1 MPSSS
6 ARFPAAADTPES
18 PLGIGR
24 RRLRL
29 AQQGI
34 QQFVGL
40 FRFGMFGQ
48 PAAGDLLLRG
58 RAIAV
63 EEVSHLFF
71 IHNRLFL
78 PYIRTTGPHCV
89 TGNENQAK
97 KNRHVR
103 RHRLREAAGSPRGP
117 QRADGSAS
125 RIPCRRKS
133 ATAPLPQAASRLR
146 TRSPRLRT
154 KKTGS
159 GESPEPVRTLASG
172 VTPRRAPPQE
182 SKADVRPAST
192 STSRSA
198 TCRSR
203 NRWPPRRSPSLRSA
217 GTAPR
222 RWPARSR
229 SSPS

>member
-6 ARFPAAADTPES
+6 ARFPAGGRHALES

-40 FRFGMFGQ
+40 FRFGVFGQ
-48 PAAGDLLLRG
+48 PAAGGLLLRG
-58 RAIAV
+58 RAIVV

-97 KNRHVR
+97 KSSRPPTSPARSR
-103 RHRLREAAGSPRGP
+103 RFAPRTATHRRLCEPHP
-117 QRADGSAS
+117 L
-125 RIPCRRKS
+125 RRKS
-133 ATAPLPQAASRLR
+133 ATGSAAAGRVAPPHPFSPAPNKKNRLR
-146 TRSPRLRT
+146 RISGAGSIVRLWRH
-154 KKTGS
+154 
-159 GESPEPVRTLASG
+159 
-172 VTPRRAPPQE
+172 
-182 SKADVRPAST
+182 ST
-192 STSRSA
+192 SSAAARIESGCSTRFDVDISICHLQVSQSVATTSQPVASI
-198 TCRSR
+198 CR
-203 NRWPPRRSPSLRSA
+203 NSPSPMACEVS
-217 GTAPR
+217 
-222 RWPARSR
+222 
-229 SSPS
+229 